1 MKTTARIISFCL
13 IVFLCASC
21 SSHKQ
26 AAVVKPK
33 PKVQEKPLY
42 TVIYYEVVDW
52 GECNNDPT
60 GRFNNAEFY
69 MTVESDLKP
78 AEKFILPIST
88 DGNIKKERGYLT
100 TPIVYSKQK
109 ETLLINLLDE
119 DNTDPKIVEM
129 VKSAEKIGGTV
140 LLKDQRIF
148 LFKTALEYLTKKSW
162 DQVLN
167 ENIFKFEGF
176 EPCGSIR
183 YDVPL
188 VTPARNLRDAQ
199 WMEIRDHGW
208 LKMKVKVYYTDKI

>member
-1 MKTTARIISFCL
+1 MKKILFFCSFLVLTILIS
-13 IVFLCASC
+13 SC
-21 SSHKQ
+21 SSEKQ
-26 AAVVKPK
+26 IAAKPK
-33 PKVQEKPLY
+33 PKAPEKPIY
-42 TVIYYEVVDW
+42 AVIYYEIVDW

-88 DGNIKKERGYLT
+88 DGSIKKERGYLT

-109 ETLLINLLDE
+109 ETLLINLIDE

-129 VKSAEKIGGTV
+129 IKSAEKIGGTV
-140 LLKDQRIF
+140 LLKDQRLF
-148 LFKTALEYLTKKSW
+148 LFKTALEYVTKKSW

-167 ENIFKFEGF
+167 EKVFKFEGF

-183 YDVPL
+183 YDAPTS
-188 VTPARNLRDAQ
+188 TPARNLRDAQ

-208 LKMKVKVYYTDKI
+208 LKMKVKVYYTTLD